1 VRPHSA
7 LADRSPEEFVRDWQQ
22 SSATPLRMAG
32 PAEEAPADAMHGSV
46 AADPKPLQLF
56 GSPQGEM
63 RGEAEKLTPD
73 NAEQTAENSD
83 LLEVV
88 N

>member
-1 VRPHSA
+1 
-7 LADRSPEEFVRDWQQ
+7 
-22 SSATPLRMAG
+22 
-32 PAEEAPADAMHGSV
+32 MHGSV

-56 GSPQGEM
+56 GSPQVEM

-73 NAEQTAENSD
+73 NAEQTAENRD

>member
-1 VRPHSA
+1 M
-7 LADRSPEEFVRDWQQ
+7 ADRSPEEFVRDWQQ

-32 PAEEAPADAMHGSV
+32 PVEKAPAGAMHGSA
-46 AADPKPLQLF
+46 AADPEPLKLF
-56 GSPQGEM
+56 GPPQVEM

-73 NAEQTAENSD
+73 HAEQSAENTD
-83 LLEVV
+83 LLEVI